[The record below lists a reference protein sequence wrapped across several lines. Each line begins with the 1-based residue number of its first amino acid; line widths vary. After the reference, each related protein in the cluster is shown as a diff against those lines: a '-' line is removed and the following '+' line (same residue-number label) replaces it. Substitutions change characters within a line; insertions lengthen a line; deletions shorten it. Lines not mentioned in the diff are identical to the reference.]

1 MALSDVLS
9 VFNIV
14 VLLLSALV
22 SARVAIAA
30 SKLDRDRMSIELG
43 KELGIRAMLQTAKY
57 SSRSLKR
64 IKEVHCPWMN
74 EDELRE
80 LLLRAGAVRF
90 PAGSDGELWGLP
102 ERNARWFGGGRDG
115 DRKQKRRQKF

>member
-1 MALSDVLS
+1 MTFADILSI
-9 VFNIV
+9 FNIV
-14 VLLLSALV
+14 VLLASAGI

-30 SKLDRDRMSIELG
+30 SKIDRDRMSIELG

-64 IKEVHCPWMN
+64 IREVHYPWMEEN
-74 EDELRE
+74 DLRE

-90 PAGSDGELWGLP
+90 PSGRDGELWGLP
-102 ERNARWFGGGRDG
+102 ERNARWFGGAGDG
-115 DRKQKRRQKF
+115 DKPKRR